1 MASRSVQ
8 AEKSRLDMLV
18 VFFATLGI
26 LFATVAARGDSA
38 PFDLFGPDVEMTVT
52 RGGKTLPI
60 SNIASLHQGDKLWIH
75 TDFPSNQS
83 VHYLLV
89 VAFLQGPTNPPPDNW
104 FTRVDTWNKQ
114 VRKEGV
120 HVTVP
125 ENAQQ
130 ALLFLAPETGGDF
143 GTLRSTVRARPGVF
157 VRASQDLDQASLD
170 RTRVEKYLEEVR
182 ETSAT
187 DPSELHARALQL
199 AKSLRLSVDED
210 CFQKSIEQQSS
221 CLTTNTDQLILDNG
235 PNQSR
240 MAELTSGPSS
250 DLVGAVSNTPVAD
263 DGYYSAYVGSVMDL
277 ARLLSN
283 MHSAEYQYIPALALP
298 QQDQLNLRLNA
309 PPSFRNPK
317 SVLVV
322 GLPAVEA
329 PQIPSLRAETPKEIF
344 CLQQSPLVL
353 PVESVPLVY
362 SAAIAHDF
370 VLRIQEKSGNTV
382 TLPATPDAVRGG
394 FVVDTH
400 ALKLSEFNSDTTG
413 SLQGYWGFQTYDG
426 PLFQF
431 RTAQSGKWTIPAA
444 DANALVVER
453 EDTIHIKAGCA
464 ACVEQVTVQDE
475 KGNDLKATWKADGAD
490 ELEVEIPLKDE
501 PAGKLKLKLKQYGL
515 PKPDIFALHTFAEAA
530 HLDRFAFNAGDR
542 DGVLTGTR
550 LDEVQGF
557 ELNGVHFTPAKLS
570 QAKQDETLELA
581 APSITAT
588 AALQPEES
596 LVAHATLK
604 DGRELDLPVVIAPPR
619 PRVALVSES
628 VRPGAVPFII
638 HLGNNDELPQDGQLS
653 LFLKSEAPSTFPR
666 TEKIEVATVDNSFD
680 VLLDMKAG
688 DVVLEDTQNVLAVFD
703 PLKSFGPSAFGPL
716 HFRAVDGDGV
726 TGDWQLLA
734 NLVRIPA
741 LKNVQC
747 PIASD
752 KQCTLT
758 GTNLFLLDSVAADP
772 QFKDVISVPAG
783 YVDATLTVPR
793 PNGTLLY
800 IKLRDDPTTIDTV
813 ALPVL
818 PVADSQ

>member
-1 MASRSVQ
+1 MERRNVQ
-8 AEKSRLDMLV
+8 AGNLRRCLLSSLFILLGMLFV
-18 VFFATLGI
+18 S
-26 LFATVAARGDSA
+26 VAAHGDSA
-38 PFDLFGPDVEMTVT
+38 PFDLSGPRLEVTVT

-60 SNIASLHQGDKLWIH
+60 SSIASFRQGDKLWIH

-114 VRKEGV
+114 IRKEGIV
-120 HVTVP
+120 VTVP
-125 ENAQQ
+125 PNAEQ
-130 ALLFLAPETGGDF
+130 ALLFLAPTTGGDF
-143 GTLRSTVRARPGVF
+143 GTLRSTVRAKPGVF

-170 RTRVEKYLEEVR
+170 RTRVDKYLEEVR

-187 DPSELHARALQL
+187 DPSQLHARTLEL
-199 AKSLRLSVDED
+199 AKTLRLSVDED
-210 CFQKSIEQQSS
+210 CFQKPIEQQSS
-221 CLTTNTDQLILDNG
+221 CLTTNTDQLILDDG
-235 PNQSR
+235 SYQSR
-240 MAELTSGPSS
+240 VAELTSGPSS
-250 DLVGAVSNTPVAD
+250 DLVGAVSNTPVAGGGD
-263 DGYYSAYVGSVMDL
+263 YSAYVGTVMDL

-309 PPSFRNPK
+309 PPSFHNPK

-329 PQIPSLRAETPKEIF
+329 PQIPALRAASAKEVF
-344 CLQQSPLVL
+344 CLQQTPLVL
-353 PVESVPLVY
+353 PVEGAPLLY

-370 VLRIQEKSGNTV
+370 VVRLQGKSGNDI

-400 ALKLSEFNSDTTG
+400 ALKLTELNFDTIG

-426 PLFQF
+426 PEFQF
-431 RTAQSGKWTIPAA
+431 RTAQAGKWTIPAS
-444 DANALVVER
+444 DANALVVGR

-475 KGNDLKATWKADGAD
+475 KGNDLKATWKAEGTD

-501 PAGKLKLKLKQYGL
+501 TAGKLKLKLKQYGL
-515 PKPDIFALHTFAEAA
+515 AKPDIFTLHTFAEAA
-530 HLDRFAFNAGDR
+530 QLDRFSFDAGDR
-542 DGVLTGTR
+542 DGVLTGMR
-550 LDEVQGF
+550 LDEVQSF
-557 ELNGVHFTPAKLS
+557 ELDGVHFAPGKLS
-570 QAKQDETLELA
+570 HVKQEETLELA
-581 APSITAT
+581 APGVAAT
-588 AALQPEES
+588 AALQPDEN

-604 DGRELDLPVVIAPPR
+604 DGRELDLPVVVAPPR
-619 PRVALVSES
+619 PRVALVSKS
-628 VRPGAVPFII
+628 VQPGAVPFFIQ
-638 HLGNNDELPQDGQLS
+638 LGNNDELPQDGRLS
-653 LFLKSEAPSTFPR
+653 LFLKSEVPSEFPR
-666 TEKIEVATVDNSFD
+666 TEKVEVATVDNSYD
-680 VLLDMKAG
+680 VLLDVAAG
-688 DVVLEDTQNVLAVFD
+688 NLVLEDPQSVLAVFD
-703 PLKSFGPSAFGPL
+703 PLKNFGPSAFGPL
-716 HFRAVDGDGV
+716 HFRAVDSDGA
-726 TGDWQLLA
+726 TGDWQPLA

-747 PIASD
+747 PVAPD

-758 GTNLFLLDSVAADP
+758 GTNLFLLDSVASDP
-772 QFKDVISVPAG
+772 QFKNKITVPAG
-783 YVDATLTVPR
+783 YIDTTLAVPR

-818 PVADSQ
+818 PAANEQ